1 MNDYCVIFSI
11 IWEMCRMHVDSIRI
25 ELFSN
30 ELLHF
35 LLMVYWIQNVSNVL
49 FCPLCCWKAVADPQS
64 LLEEKEAMEEKLAL
78 TAYELRLAQ
87 EDISKLKTELQKKSD
102 LSLAEL
108 SGKLFHLLDIN
119 LSLFFVRGIF
129 LDVVLLHYLLINWPS
144 SSSFWLS
151 FIM

>member
-1 MNDYCVIFSI
+1 
-11 IWEMCRMHVDSIRI
+11 
-25 ELFSN
+25 
-30 ELLHF
+30 
-35 LLMVYWIQNVSNVL
+35 
-49 FCPLCCWKAVADPQS
+49 

-102 LSLAEL
+102 FSLAEL

-129 LDVVLLHYLLINWPS
+129 VYFIA
-144 SSSFWLS
+144 LS
-151 FIM
+151 FD

>member
-1 MNDYCVIFSI
+1 
-11 IWEMCRMHVDSIRI
+11 
-25 ELFSN
+25 
-30 ELLHF
+30 
-35 LLMVYWIQNVSNVL
+35 
-49 FCPLCCWKAVADPQS
+49 

-78 TAYELRLAQ
+78 TAYELRLAL

-129 LDVVLLHYLLINWPS
+129 VYFIA
-144 SSSFWLS
+144 LS
-151 FIM
+151 FD